1 MKFNEYKY
9 ERPDYDKVKELFLTL
24 ISQINNAKGYEE
36 QNKYI
41 KELND
46 VRKNIE
52 TMSTLASIRNSI
64 NTADEFYDKEQNYWD
79 EYGPLYTKLNA
90 DFYKAIVNSKF
101 ISGIDLICNV
111 SQWLFHTIRNN
122 NCTRP

>member
-79 EYGPLYTKLNA
+79 EYGPLYKKLNA
-90 DFYKAIVNSKF
+90 YFYKSILN
-101 ISGIDLICNV
+101 
-111 SQWLFHTIRNN
+111 
-122 NCTRP
+122 